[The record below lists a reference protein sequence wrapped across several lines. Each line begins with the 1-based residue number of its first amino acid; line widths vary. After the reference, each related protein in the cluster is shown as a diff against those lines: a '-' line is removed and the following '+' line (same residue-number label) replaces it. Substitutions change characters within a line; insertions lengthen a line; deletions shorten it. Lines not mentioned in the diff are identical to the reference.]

1 MARIGFAAWKGG
13 AVFVDPTEVVAV
25 SAGKVGTTRIECRD
39 GTLYLVRESV
49 EQVVASLQAGP
60 ALPED
65 GAGRGGRRSG
75 TGRRPS
81 CS

>member
-39 GTLYLVRESV
+39 GTRAAHS
-49 EQVVASLQAGP
+49 
-60 ALPED
+60 ED
-65 GAGRGGRRSG
+65 FLWIL
-75 TGRRPS
+75 
-81 CS
+81 CKWLHV